1 MLFKSLRELLLR
13 KTVGD
18 DNIQTILRLADDDM
32 LADKVLESLEKM
44 ATYKRAAAQPNASL
58 AHFVDEM
65 RAEKDAT
72 GMEPT
77 SAALVR
83 DAMGHHASA
92 YRSALASGDTA
103 KADKHAQQ
111 FVRYGHLAHK
121 ISRDAPGLMDMDAP
135 DLQPWQHGQP
145 HFVDPSKG
153 SGQNLTG
160 WKSHSD
166 VSKNKGDFS
175 WMRGAPHSARAKEVF
190 AKPHS
195 KDEAGNPQY
204 HDGPYPM
211 EHAKINGK
219 HVSLHEGAEGEH
231 PMDSHPIMK
240 VFHHSDTKHGAYEA
254 SKYQNDL
261 ASYLS
266 SPKAEEA
273 SNLLERAMDP
283 EAGKKPG
290 PSVHDSMKNP
300 PKLARTVGER
310 LSQQTEES
318 TPDEGSFLDDLLA
331 QHTAPTSRHKGEVG
345 SDIASLIGSTPDHPE
360 FGNHLS
366 QKLASDPSVLERLA
380 PLHQEWQNAP
390 EAPKAR
396 TLEDIQ
402 NEIKGLDFTHP
413 DTSTKLAAL
422 SNELKALHAGKK

>member
-13 KTVGD
+13 KTAGD
-18 DNIQTILRLADDDM
+18 DDLQVILRLADDDV
-32 LADKVLESLEKM
+32 LADRVLESLEKM

-58 AHFVDEM
+58 SHFIDEM
-65 RAEKDAT
+65 RAEKEAT

-92 YRSALASGDTA
+92 YRSALAAGDTV

-121 ISRDAPGLMDMDAP
+121 ITRDAPGLMDLDAP

-175 WMRGAPHSARAKEVF
+175 WMRGAPHSARSKEVF

-195 KDEAGNPQY
+195 KDEAGNPLY
-204 HDGPYPM
+204 HNGPYPM
-211 EHAKINGK
+211 EHAKVNGRYIS
-219 HVSLHEGAEGEH
+219 VHEDASGEH
-231 PMDSHPIMK
+231 PMDYHPIMR
-240 VFHHSDTKHGAYEA
+240 VFHHSDSKHGSYEA
-254 SKYQNDL
+254 AKYQKDL
-261 ASYLS
+261 ADYLS
-266 SPKAEEA
+266 SPKAEAA

-290 PSVHDSMKNP
+290 PAVHDSMKNP
-300 PKLARTVGER
+300 PKLAGTVGER
-310 LSQQTEES
+310 LSRQVEEP
-318 TPDEGSFLDDLLA
+318 TVDEGNFLDELLS
-331 QHTAPTSRHKGEVG
+331 QHAPKRHKGEVG
-345 SDIASLIGSTPDHPE
+345 KDIEALVGSAPDHPD

-366 QKLASDPSVLERLA
+366 QKLTSDPSVLERLA
-380 PLHQEWQNAP
+380 PLHQEWHDAP
-390 EAPKAR
+390 EAPKVR
-396 TLEDIQ
+396 SIEDIQ
-402 NEIKGLDFTHP
+402 ADIKGLDYKDP
-413 DTSTKLAAL
+413 GSVEKM
-422 SNELKALHAGKK
+422 KALMAELQSLHGKR